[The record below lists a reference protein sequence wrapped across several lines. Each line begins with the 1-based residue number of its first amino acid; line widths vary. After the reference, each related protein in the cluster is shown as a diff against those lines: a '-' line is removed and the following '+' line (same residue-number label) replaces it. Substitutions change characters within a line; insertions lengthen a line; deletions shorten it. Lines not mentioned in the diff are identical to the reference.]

1 MTQMDVKKIR
11 QDFPIL
17 DQKIR
22 GKTLIYFD
30 SAATSQKPKE
40 VIEALDHYYRTLNA
54 NIYRGIYYLS
64 EEATEAYERT
74 RRIVAAF
81 IGAKDER
88 SIVFTRNATESIN
101 LVAQSWG
108 RKNLKEGDEILLTEM
123 EHHSNLVPWQIIA
136 NEKGAVLKF
145 ISITEEGLLDLSNLG
160 ELLTERTKIFAFTHV
175 SNVLGTINPVKELVS
190 RAHAVGA
197 LVLVD
202 GAQAVPHLK
211 VDVDELG
218 CDFYAFSAHK
228 MLGPTGVGVLYGKPE
243 ILQNMPPFLGGGEM
257 IMEVYPHYSTW
268 KEIPFKFEAGT
279 SNIADVI
286 VFSKAIEY
294 LEKVGLE
301 EIRHHEK
308 SITEYALKRMKE
320 LGDIHIFGP
329 SNVEIKGGVIS
340 FKLDDMHPH
349 DVGTLL
355 DHEGIAIRAGHHC
368 AQLLMRKLDVPAT
381 ARASFYLYN
390 TKEEVDRFVEILD
403 KARKYFGR

>member
-1 MTQMDVKKIR
+1 MDVKKIR

-74 RRIVAAF
+74 RRIVATF

-136 NEKGAVLKF
+136 NEKGVVLKF
-145 ISITEEGLLDLSNLG
+145 ISITEEGLLDLSRLD
-160 ELLTERTKIFAFTHV
+160 ELLTDRTKIFAFTHV
-175 SNVLGTINPVKELVS
+175 SNVLGTINPVKELVQ
-190 RAHAVGA
+190 RAHAAGA
-197 LVLVD
+197 VVLVD
-202 GAQAVPHLK
+202 GAQAVPHMK
-211 VDVDELG
+211 VDVEELG

-257 IMEVYPHYSTW
+257 IMEVYPQYSTW

-294 LEKVGLE
+294 LQKVGLDE
-301 EIRHHEK
+301 VRRHEK
-308 SITEYALKRMKE
+308 LITEYALKRLKE

-349 DVGTLL
+349 DLGTLL

-390 TKEEVDRFVEILD
+390 TKEEVDRFVEVLD
-403 KARKYFGR
+403 RARKYFGR

>member
-1 MTQMDVKKIR
+1 MDVKKIR

-74 RRIVAAF
+74 RRVVAAF

-175 SNVLGTINPVKELVS
+175 SNVLGTINPVKELTQ

-294 LEKVGLE
+294 LQKVGLE

>member
-1 MTQMDVKKIR
+1 MDVKKIR

-136 NEKGAVLKF
+136 NEKGVVLKF
-145 ISITEEGLLDLSNLG
+145 IPITEEGLLDLSKLD
-160 ELLTERTKIFAFTHV
+160 ELLTERTKMFAFTHV
-175 SNVLGTINPVKELVS
+175 SNVLGTINPVKELTQ
-190 RAHAVGA
+190 RARAVGA

-243 ILQNMPPFLGGGEM
+243 LLQNMPPFLGGGEM
-257 IMEVYPHYSTW
+257 IMEVYPQYSTW

-294 LEKVGLE
+294 LEKVGLD

-329 SNVEIKGGVIS
+329 SNVELKGGVIS